1 MITMSCIPEP
11 EIQLHDIGQLIRFLT
26 SVNCL

>member
-11 EIQLHDIGQLIRFLT
+11 EIQLDDIGQPIHFLT
-26 SVNCL
+26 AVSCL

>member
-11 EIQLHDIGQLIRFLT
+11 EIQLHDIGQPIHFLT
-26 SVNCL
+26 AVSCL